1 MKDDVPA
8 PGENKTPDLKQKL
21 LIRSTLDSQVVSTAY
36 KFKDKLLARQVEMQ
50 ELIRWDNTTAEL
62 QRYLKCNFLPWSSL
76 ISNARLLYKLNL
88 YWTYI
93 AILMALQYV
102 DVDIEKYN

>member
-50 ELIRWDNTTAEL
+50 ELIR
-62 QRYLKCNFLPWSSL
+62 
-76 ISNARLLYKLNL
+76 
-88 YWTYI
+88 
-93 AILMALQYV
+93 
-102 DVDIEKYN
+102 